1 MDNTLQT
8 YDILIKNTSYLD
20 ENFEIQENATIAI
33 SEGRILKL
41 LPSAALAQMPDLTAK
56 EVIDGKDLLWMPGLI
71 DGHTHT
77 AQQLLKGAV
86 LDAPS
91 HDLDTHYA
99 SL

>member
-33 SEGRILKL
+33 GEGRIRKL
-41 LPSAALAQMPDLTAK
+41 LPSAALAHMPDLTAK

-71 DGHTHT
+71 DGHTH
-77 AQQLLKGAV
+77 L
-86 LDAPS
+86 
-91 HDLDTHYA
+91 
-99 SL
+99 SLIHI